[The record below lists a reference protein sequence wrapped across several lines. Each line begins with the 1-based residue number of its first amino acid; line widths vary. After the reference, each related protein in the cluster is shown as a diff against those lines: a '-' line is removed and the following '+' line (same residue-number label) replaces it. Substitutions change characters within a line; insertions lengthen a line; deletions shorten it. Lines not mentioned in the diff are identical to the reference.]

1 MQKAADGGLNPVVN
15 KFADSGGRQENILT
29 E

>member
-1 MQKAADGGLNPVVN
+1 MQKTADGGLNPSVN
-15 KFADSGGRQENILT
+15 KFADGGGRQENILT